1 MRQAVASA
9 RPEAMERRPGYG
21 GWWRLSSARPRHGA
35 PRGKRPRTVP
45 RLRPDGG
52 RHAAR
57 GVARGAD
64 RVRRGRVPEPVR
76 RTAGSLARAA
86 GRACG
91 GPAGPRRLGRCVLHP
106 PRPRPAPADL
116 LSAGGRGRHA
126 DLDRRAAHA
135 GGGWTGP
142 LLAHRFRPA
151 ETSGPP
157 AFRHDARQRRAGRGA
172 AARRG
177 RGRAAFPDR
186 GRRAGRTAAATGPG
200 GGDRGRGAFRRPAA
214 RQRGRRVGPRA
225 LRRRLAL
232 GYRSRPGRPR
242 RADPGRHA
250 RSGAASDGG
259 HEERSAPGRRAHA
272 GAADARTPLRLR
284 RLFPRRAA
292 RRRGGGLRRG
302 RAAGLRVPCLL
313 PRRDAAPRHRGASV
327 RPGVPAHRL
336 HGRPRREALRGVAA
350 AGPGIW
356 RRSSGAR
363 ESSSASPR

>member
-1 MRQAVASA
+1 MNSIAINPAFIRQAVASA
-9 RPEAMERRPGYG
+9 RPEGMERRPGYG

-91 GPAGPRRLGRCVLHP
+91 GPAGPRRLGRCVLRP
-106 PRPRPAPADL
+106 PRPRPASADL

-135 GGGWTGP
+135 RGGWTGP

-177 RGRAAFPDR
+177 AGELLSLIEVAGPDGQPPPPGPVAAIVDE
-186 GRRAGRTAAATGPG
+186 ALSA
-200 GGDRGRGAFRRPAA
+200 
-214 RQRGRRVGPRA
+214 A
-225 LRRRLAL
+225 LRPDSVAGAL
-232 GYRSRPGRPR
+232 
-242 RADPGRHA
+242 
-250 RSGAASDGG
+250 
-259 HEERSAPGRRAHA
+259 APGRYGVVSHSGTEADLAALGGQIRDAMREA
-272 GAADARTPLRLR
+272 GLQATVGTRSVPLR
-284 RLFPRRAA
+284 AD
-292 RRRGGGLRRG
+292 GLT
-302 RAAGLRVPCLL
+302 P
-313 PRRDAAPRHRGASV
+313 
-327 RPGVPAHRL
+327 
-336 HGRPRREALRGVAA
+336 
-350 AGPGIW
+350 
-356 RRSSGAR
+356 
-363 ESSSASPR
+363 